1 MGEVI
6 GVNQLNITSWKDFNE
21 NVRDK
26 AYRLLS
32 RLDEFPNSILV
43 TGCQR
48 SGTHMLSGV
57 ISQSEGISNTW
68 IKTDIELDSALILS
82 GYRQHVPKGR
92 YCFQTTY
99 LNERVGEY
107 FEHTNGHQ
115 ILWVLRNP
123 VSVVYSM
130 LFNWGTNP
138 NRVFNTCGIPV
149 INGRDK
155 WMYSIFGATGVSMLR
170 KACWAYNGKTA
181 QVFDLL
187 KVLGPGKVM
196 VVDYDDLVTKKAI
209 LLPRIYEFIGLKYKA
224 EYEDQIHSRSLDKK
238 SRMGDQEIATV
249 LSLCEPTYRKARSL
263 ISNN

>member
-1 MGEVI
+1 MEAVI
-6 GVNQLNITSWKDFNE
+6 EGIQINISSWQEFNE
-21 NVRDK
+21 KVRDK
-26 AYRLLS
+26 ATRLLS

-57 ISQSEGISNTW
+57 ISQSEGISNSW
-68 IKTDIELDSALILS
+68 IETDIELDSAVILS

-99 LNERVGEY
+99 LNERVDEY
-107 FEHTNGHQ
+107 YEYTNGHR

-155 WMYSIFGATGVSMLR
+155 WIYSIFGARGVSMLR

-187 KVLGPGKVM
+187 KVLGPEKVM
-196 VVDYDDLVTKKAI
+196 VVDYDDLVIEKAI
-209 LLPRIYEFIGLKYKA
+209 LLPRIYEFVDLEHKA
-224 EYEDQIHSRSLDKK
+224 EYENLIHSKSLDKK

-249 LSLCEPTYRKARSL
+249 LSLCEPTYRKARNL
-263 ISNN
+263 VHNN